1 MVTFFHDLSHF
12 TDKIDL
18 ETLNLTSGGV
28 VELKRREGAF
38 RCDAPGVGDGGSA
51 ENKCG
56 NAGSSR
62 AHKEVLGHFKM
73 LLEEYSDEVMK
84 PNRRP
89 GRQKTLRDEG
99 NIGLRPTLVRES
111 DDLNTHK
118 LRRICPLPQR
128 TKRRGL
134 VDEVMQ

>member
-1 MVTFFHDLSHF
+1 MATRQVSATADPQR
-12 TDKIDL
+12 
-18 ETLNLTSGGV
+18 TSAAMPAAAV
-28 VELKRREGAF
+28 
-38 RCDAPGVGDGGSA
+38 P
-51 ENKCG
+51 
-56 NAGSSR
+56 
-62 AHKEVLGHFKM
+62 HKEVLGHFKM

-111 DDLNTHK
+111 DDLNTQK
-118 LRRICPLPQR
+118 LSRICPLPQR

-134 VDEVMQ
+134 VDDVLQ